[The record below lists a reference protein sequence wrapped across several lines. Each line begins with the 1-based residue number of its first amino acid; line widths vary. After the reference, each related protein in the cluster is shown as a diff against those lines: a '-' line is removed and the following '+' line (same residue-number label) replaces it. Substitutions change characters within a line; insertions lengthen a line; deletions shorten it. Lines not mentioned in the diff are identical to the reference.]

1 VDDAEQKRK
10 ALLVASGVSG
20 VKDVKDGLATRN

>member
-1 VDDAEQKRK
+1 VDDTEQKRK

-20 VKDVKDGLATRN
+20 VKDVKDGLATRD